1 MNLKPPLLPA
11 YKLMVYLKNQFISIL
26 MNYSEAEASIE
37 EHKYVLGRRYKGQE
51 VAALIIAPETGERIF
66 SLVNHF
72 VTGDL
77 SEELYPEGEALMVVA
92 LLDIE
97 DWFITGTINWKKLTD
112 IVDSLDEE
120 V

>member
-1 MNLKPPLLPA
+1 
-11 YKLMVYLKNQFISIL
+11 
-26 MNYSEAEASIE
+26 MNYAEAEANIE
-37 EHKYVLGRRYKGQE
+37 EHKYVLGRKYKGQE

-77 SEELYPEGEALMVVA
+77 SEELYPEGEELMVVA
-92 LLDIE
+92 LLNIE

-112 IVDSLDEE
+112 VVESLDEE